1 MSLKDKITED
11 MKTAMRAKDKERLST
26 LRMVKSEI
34 MKREKDQEKG
44 TELTDEEVIK
54 TLNTLVKQRRD
65 SAEQYEKGGRAELAE
80 KENAEIA
87 VLEEYLPKAASDEE
101 IEKAVTEAIEETG
114 ASSMKDMGTVMKAS
128 LAKLSEKTVDGRAIS
143 EMVKSRLS

>member
-44 TELTDEEVIK
+44 TELNDEEVIK

-65 SAEQYEKGGRAELAE
+65 SAEQYEKGGRQELAD

-101 IEKAVTEAIEETG
+101 IENAVTAAIAETG
-114 ASSMKDMGTVMKAS
+114 ASSMRDMGTVMKAS
-128 LAKLSEKTVDGRAIS
+128 LAKLSDKTIDGKAVS
-143 EMVKSRLS
+143 EMVKAKLS